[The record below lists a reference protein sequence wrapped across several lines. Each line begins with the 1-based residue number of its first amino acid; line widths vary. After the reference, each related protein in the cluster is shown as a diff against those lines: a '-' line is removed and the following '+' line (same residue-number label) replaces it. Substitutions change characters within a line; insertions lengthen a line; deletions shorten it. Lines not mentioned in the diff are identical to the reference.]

1 MYKLYLILFYSVLY
15 LIIQQTTATISE
27 PVQNLTVVALNSTA
41 LNISFSGT
49 VVPGVLSYNV
59 TILSAVRSTTDSVL
73 IDTNIGM
80 SPNYNDQVL
89 EVVGL
94 FPFTEYTV
102 TVVGILLSTMVSPSV
117 QMATTDQAV
126 PAAGSL
132 SSVNTINA
140 STIRVSWF
148 APPELEQNG
157 PITSFIIDFSN
168 IIILG
173 PYTQEFETTESY
185 PISSITGF
193 SNDFIVEEGITY
205 TVSVR
210 AVNGAGIGVASESIS
225 ATTPVVAPPSVVP
238 FNLSEITNFT
248 LTSTCISF
256 LVPTLTIPFLNGLL
270 LDYTIVYVGTLPSSD
285 FFQSSNSS
293 TILDVTSVDTVSVP
307 AGNNITVCDFLP
319 NYSYQLNVSARNAE
333 GSTLPLTLEVTFP
346 SAAPSGIPLNLSLL
360 VVSYQQIDVSWSIDI
375 STVNGELRS
384 FNIFYYTSSYS
395 NSIVYYVINST
406 GPYQVTVTGLS
417 PNTLYSVDVSIVNE
431 IAQGDITTA
440 PAVVTFPMVPDS
452 NLPTTAAPSISS
464 TTIQIYVPTQQL
476 FLTADIVVIY
486 IIAESGNSPIFS
498 TYTNNQ
504 RYNAVTTTANGVI
517 LRNGADTIRIHA
529 ILDDTYFNQPTDYIQ
544 FIVGEGSVYT
554 FNGSIAYNIPLLSN
568 TDYQIS
574 YYILFY
580 DRNEQATPVFA
591 VFNIITTSETSSRDP
606 CLACFLIPICAFIA
620 IILII
625 LFVAILLTIY
635 CIWEKREKKQDA
647 APIEVTTTPDEQH
660 ISAVDSLVLTNRRLS
675 EPSGGINDATKD
687 AIL

>member
-1 MYKLYLILFYSVLY
+1 MFKNSMIFSCSILCFLLQLS
-15 LIIQQTTATISE
+15 TASIFSQ
-27 PVQNLTVVALNSTA
+27 VVDLTAVALNSTA
-41 LNISFSGT
+41 LNISFSGSVESNVVSYCVT
-49 VVPGVLSYNV
+49 VASD
-59 TILSAVRSTTDSVL
+59 VRNSTDTVQ
-73 IDTNIGM
+73 ITTNIGVF
-80 SPNYNDQVL
+80 PNYTRQVL
-89 EVVGL
+89 DFGGL
-94 FPFTEYTV
+94 FPFTEYTI
-102 TVVGILLSTMVSPSV
+102 TVIG
-117 QMATTDQAV
+117 TTLTSDVLDPAIAIETTEQAV

-431 IAQGDITTA
+431 IAQGDNSLTDMAQTLPRA
-440 PAVVTFPMVPDS
+440 PDS
-452 NLPTTAAPSISS
+452 VILTIPPEIFTT
-464 TTIQIYVPTQQL
+464 TVQIYIPTQRL
-476 FLTADIVVIY
+476 FPSANIAVIY
-486 IIAESGNSPIFS
+486 IIVDSTNPPVFS
-498 TYTNNQ
+498 TYTNDQ
-504 RYNAVTTTANGVI
+504 RYNSVTTTSDGVI
-517 LRNGADTIRIHA
+517 LEDGTATIRIHA
-529 ILDDTYFNQPTDYIQ
+529 VLDDSYYNQQTNYLQIT
-544 FIVGEGSVYT
+544 VGRGEVFSINSSV
-554 FNGSIAYNIPLLSN
+554 FDNIPLLSG
-568 TDYQIS
+568 TSYQIS

-580 DRNEQATPVFA
+580 DENQRISPEFTFFESFTAT
-591 VFNIITTSETSSRDP
+591 ETSIP
-606 CLACFLIPICAFIA
+606 YVCLACFLIPISVILA
-620 IILII
+620 IIAVII
-625 LFVAILLTIY
+625 LVIIAVLIHFLVWKRRGKKEQVNVRVIPNENFSKTNKNSFVIANP
-635 CIWEKREKKQDA
+635 D
-647 APIEVTTTPDEQH
+647 IEAKSTPPPEVYGT
-660 ISAVDSLVLTNRRLS
+660 SSV
-675 EPSGGINDATKD
+675 
-687 AIL
+687 